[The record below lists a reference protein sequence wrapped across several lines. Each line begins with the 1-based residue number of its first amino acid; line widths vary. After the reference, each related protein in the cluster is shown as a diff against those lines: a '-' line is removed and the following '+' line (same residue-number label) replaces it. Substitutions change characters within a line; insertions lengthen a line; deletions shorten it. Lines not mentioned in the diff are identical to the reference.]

1 MKEKIVFLINPFS
14 GTGHKDHIP
23 ELIDKHLDHS
33 KYVSE
38 TILTEYAGH
47 GAELA
52 NEKIK
57 AGYDVIVAVG
67 GDGTVNEIAG
77 VVNESKACLGI
88 IPGGSGN
95 GFCTHLGISRNPIKA
110 ISSLNTGKKII
121 VDTCQ
126 LNDLFFL
133 NVAGLGF
140 DARIAYLTKANKKRG
155 FLQYFLTSMRESRHF
170 KPQYLDIFIDGKL
183 VSGYFTAAVA
193 ANASMYGYNFTV
205 APGAALN
212 DGLLD
217 VMLIKKAPL
226 YQYFLQAYRFLNKT
240 LHKSN
245 LTETYRAKEI
255 VMKSPIP
262 IHCHVD
268 GEGHDTSKEFKISI
282 NPQSLTIIA
291 PSQFEEN
298 PME

>member
-14 GTGHKDHIP
+14 GTGDKDHIP
-23 ELIDKHLDHS
+23 ELVKTHLDHS
-33 KYVSE
+33 KYISE
-38 TILTEYAGH
+38 IILTEFAGH

-57 AGYDVIVAVG
+57 EGYDVIVAVG

-77 VVNESKACLGI
+77 VVNESQACLGI

-110 ISSLNTGKKII
+110 ISSLNTGKKIM
-121 VDTCQ
+121 VDTCTM
-126 LNDLFFL
+126 NDLFFL

-140 DARIAYLTKANKKRG
+140 DARVAYLTKTNKKRG

-170 KPQYLDIFIDGKL
+170 KPQYLDISIDGQL

-245 LTETYRAKEI
+245 ITETYQAKEI

-268 GEGHDTSKEFKISI
+268 GEGHDTSKEFKIRI
-282 NPQSLTIIA
+282 NPQSLQIIA
-291 PSQFEEN
+291 PSQFQEI
-298 PME
+298 PLT

>member
-14 GTGHKDHIP
+14 GTGDKNSIP
-23 ELIDKHLDHS
+23 RLISTHLDNS
-33 KYVSE
+33 KFEAE
-38 TILTEYAGH
+38 TLLTQYAGH

-52 NEKIK
+52 EQKIK
-57 AGYDVIVAVG
+57 EGYNIIVAVG

-77 VVNESKACLGI
+77 VVNNSAACLGI

-110 ISSLNTGKKII
+110 IESLNTGKKIM
-121 VDTCQ
+121 VDTCM
-126 LNDLFFL
+126 LNNLFFL

-140 DARIAYLTKANKKRG
+140 DARIAYLTKFNKKRG
-155 FLQYFLTSMRESRHF
+155 FFQYFLTSMRESRHF
-170 KPQYLDIFIDGKL
+170 KPHYLDITIDGKL
-183 VSGYFTAAVA
+183 VSGYYTAAVA

-217 VMLIKKAPL
+217 IMLIKEAPL

-240 LHKSN
+240 LHQSN

-255 VMKSPIP
+255 IMKSPIP
-262 IHCHVD
+262 IHCQVD
-268 GEGHDTSKEFKISI
+268 GEGHNEDTEFKVSI
-282 NPQSLTIIA
+282 NPKSLQILA
-291 PSQFEEN
+291 PFQFEEN
-298 PME
+298 LNS